1 MSDLKQD
8 ILSLLPNAL
17 DRCDTEFLRSVLT
30 RLQRATVTEP
40 GREFD
45 VFNTLIRG
53 RTLLDWIEVV
63 EELDATFLPRVDKV
77 PPRAEAPP
85 PVPTD
90 TELRERLQAALPGWE
105 VGDGLSDGTFYI
117 KGPRGFVGYPSQA
130 ALRKPGGIEAC
141 ARALR
146 VLAGVEE

>member
-8 ILSLLPNAL
+8 ILSLLPGEL
-17 DRCDTEFLRSVLT
+17 DYCDVDLMRSVRA
-30 RLQRATVTEP
+30 RLARAQV
-40 GREFD
+40 
-45 VFNTLIRG
+45 
-53 RTLLDWIEVV
+53 IE
-63 EELDATFLPRVDKV
+63 
-77 PPRAEAPP
+77 
-85 PVPTD
+85 PTD
-90 TELRERLQAALPGWE
+90 AELRERLQAALPGWE